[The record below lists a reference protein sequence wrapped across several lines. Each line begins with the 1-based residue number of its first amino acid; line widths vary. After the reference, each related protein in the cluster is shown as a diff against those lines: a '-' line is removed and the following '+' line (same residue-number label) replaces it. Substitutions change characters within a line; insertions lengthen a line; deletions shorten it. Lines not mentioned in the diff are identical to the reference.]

1 MRKQPQGEGLMT
13 YLTLSL
19 ECECGRSATSVQE
32 IGFTNDRQLILRW
45 RCTKCK
51 KYAYVLKPL
60 EECWKECPA
69 EGEIE
74 QNCAGKAEFTCE
86 ETQLS
91 DAEFLQAI
99 GVKLPD

>member
-1 MRKQPQGEGLMT
+1 MT

-19 ECECGRSATSVQE
+19 ECECGRSAASVQE
-32 IGFTNDRQLILRW
+32 IGFTNDHQLILRW
-45 RCTKCK
+45 RCTRCK
-51 KYAYVLKPL
+51 KHAYVLKPL

-69 EGEIE
+69 ESAAHDGLETKIE
-74 QNCAGKAEFTCE
+74 RTEH

-99 GVKLPD
+99 GVKLLD

>member
-1 MRKQPQGEGLMT
+1 MT

-32 IGFTNDRQLILRW
+32 IGLTDDHQLILRW

-74 QNCAGKAEFTCE
+74 DNCAGKAGFTHE
-86 ETQLS
+86 ETQFS